1 MSDSLWPHELKLS
14 RLPCSLLSPWVYSN
28 SYPLSHESVM
38 PSNHFIHC
46 RSFSSRPQSFPA
58 SGSFPVCQFFA
69 SDGQSIGSLVC
80 EVVIETMSI
89 TVQLERLWLW
99 LWLKILKN
107 PMFVLFPLSNSPSPE
122 PSVSSYSPMH
132 HMSAYLAQDSAPSLL
147 SQILPTAGQQ
157 NFTTDCSLFPKLW
170 LQFWFS
176 MLLTLYCLN
185 LDRLSL
191 PVEILFVNHRSDFIV
206 FIMSFL
212 FPQ

>member
-1 MSDSLWPHELKLS
+1 MSDSLRPHESHHTRPPCPSPIPGVHPNSCPSS
-14 RLPCSLLSPWVYSN
+14 RWCHPAVSSSVIPFSSCPQSLPAS
-28 SYPLSHESVM
+28 
-38 PSNHFIHC
+38 
-46 RSFSSRPQSFPA
+46 RSFPMSQL
-58 SGSFPVCQFFA
+58 FA